1 MDYIQVSL
9 AESIPEQARDYASAR
24 IGSLDRYAPDRVD
37 FAWVNLTS
45 DKSVI
50 HAHARFDLKWVEVQA
65 YAEADTVTE
74 VIDLLRER
82 MRRQLVSMH
91 SCVPVHN

>member
-9 AESIPEQARDYASAR
+9 AEAIPEQARDYASAR
-24 IGSLDRYAPDRVD
+24 IGSLDRYAPARVD

-45 DKSVI
+45 DKAVI
-50 HAHARFDLKWVEVQA
+50 HAHARFDLQWVEVQA
-65 YAEADTVTE
+65 YAEANTVTE

-91 SCVPVHN
+91 N

>member
-9 AESIPEQARDYASAR
+9 AEAIPEQARDYASAR
-24 IGSLDRYAPDRVD
+24 IGSLDRYAPARVD

-50 HAHARFDLKWVEVQA
+50 HAHARLDLQWVEVQA
-65 YAEADTVTE
+65 YAEAGTVTE
-74 VIDLLRER
+74 VIDLVRER

-91 SCVPVHN
+91 GVPAHN

>member
-9 AESIPEQARDYASAR
+9 GEAIPEQARDYASAR

-37 FAWVNLTS
+37 FAWINLTA

-50 HAHARFDLKWVEVQA
+50 HAHARLDLKWVEVQA
-65 YAEADTVTE
+65 YAEGDTVTE
-74 VIDLLRER
+74 VIDLVRER
-82 MRRQLVSMH
+82 MRRQLVSMQ
-91 SCVPVHN
+91 SALARN